1 VSYCGASAAAP
12 TFISYLAIGGL
23 VYYQKCS
30 VIAVVQIVHR
40 WWLLRRSNLRT
51 KAEPTATRR
60 RRATR
65 MSDAQPTPSNVRV
78 EIAVDGTTSFET
90 SGTLQQT
97 AAATNAHLTSIV
109 EKDKTERDAKK
120 AKS

>member
-1 VSYCGASAAAP
+1 
-12 TFISYLAIGGL
+12 
-23 VYYQKCS
+23 
-30 VIAVVQIVHR
+30 
-40 WWLLRRSNLRT
+40 
-51 KAEPTATRR
+51 
-60 RRATR
+60 

-78 EIAVDGTTSFET
+78 EIAVGGTTTYET

-97 AAATNAHLTSIV
+97 AAATNAHLTEIV